1 MERATSRLIVALLG
15 AIALMLGVP
24 AAATLSALEG
34 MNNLVPASR
43 SADGH
48 PICALQTTFTG
59 ETEQALTILASSFVF
74 GLAWLI
80 WRRSVPQ
87 QRM

>member
-1 MERATSRLIVALLG
+1 MERLGSHLIVAGLG

-34 MNNLVPASR
+34 MNNRVLASQ
-43 SADGH
+43 AVDAH
-48 PICALQTTFTG
+48 AICAFKTMFSG
-59 ETEQALTILASSFVF
+59 ETEQILTILASSFVL

-80 WRRSVPQ
+80 WHRSASPHRV
-87 QRM
+87 